1 MEDFDEDWSKMG
13 LVMVIN
19 VMERMR
25 ELGKG
30 RWKLKGDG
38 M

>member
-1 MEDFDEDWSKMG
+1 MRIGPKWS